1 MSDKQLWGLMG
12 NESRGAKGLNIKK
25 KIFQSAQGGNPSKQ
39 IDKDELIK
47 IFENITGLTG
57 SQSELVKKYMELT
70 DEERGEIRQRA
81 DEWKSDKVDYIDTE
95 EYKTAIGMD
104 VMTQA
109 GQIEEQDDEEEIE
122 QVEQVEMINDNSF
135 SSISQSLSDPI
146 NVGLSDIYRFI
157 TRNRPDYSN
166 YLINYRTQLL

>member
-81 DEWKSDKVDYIDTE
+81 DEWKTNKPDYIDTE
-95 EYKTAIGMD
+95 EYKTAIG
-104 VMTQA
+104 
-109 GQIEEQDDEEEIE
+109 
-122 QVEQVEMINDNSF
+122 MINDNSF